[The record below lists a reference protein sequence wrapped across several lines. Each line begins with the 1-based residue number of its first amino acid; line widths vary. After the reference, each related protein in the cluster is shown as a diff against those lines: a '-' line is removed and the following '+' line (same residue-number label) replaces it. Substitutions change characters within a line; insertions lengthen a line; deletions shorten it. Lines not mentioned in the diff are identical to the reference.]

1 MATNLS
7 SVVVRSACLLLFNSN
22 TGGEGRRKK
31 KINDGRFV
39 RYVTFRLTG
48 IGIEMSRPGAPRY
61 GRHSPILIDTATG
74 GPLVTN
80 IRQLHWNF
88 VKYEIF
94 KKMGVVGYIHSLG
107 TFTLRTLNKD
117 VLA

>member
-1 MATNLS
+1 MRVCFYSIRTLAEK
-7 SVVVRSACLLLFNSN
+7 
-22 TGGEGRRKK
+22 GGEK

-94 KKMGVVGYIHSLG
+94 KKIAVVGYIHTDVFHLGLSL
-107 TFTLRTLNKD
+107 
-117 VLA
+117 